1 MQPTVRSGRPQL
13 GAGDVRVRSRDPGKH
28 AALHY
33 ARLEEVMTYSR
44 SNGDLALMAVGLGV
58 GSLAYTSGAFVMG
71 LALHPP
77 NQHGWSGVE
86 MMAVGLYP
94 LGWIGL
100 IWAAGELWTRCRR
113 KRGTTR

>member
-1 MQPTVRSGRPQL
+1 
-13 GAGDVRVRSRDPGKH
+13 
-28 AALHY
+28 
-33 ARLEEVMTYSR
+33 MTYSR
-44 SNGDLALMAVGLGV
+44 SHADLALMAVGLGV
-58 GSLAYTSGAFVMG
+58 GSLAYTSGAFLMG

-100 IWAAGELWTRCRR
+100 IWAAAELRTRCRR
-113 KRGTTR
+113 KMGTTR